1 MRNVARI
8 VALLYAVVVGLAA
21 LWAWYT
27 DVILL
32 HAGREHMLPD
42 ILLSILSLPTS
53 NTLNFLYDHS
63 PTLFSAPLA
72 QLTWL
77 TVCGAFQVAVLYL
90 LTAFVPKARSAV

>member
-1 MRNVARI
+1 MKKFVRML
-8 VALLYAVVVGLAA
+8 ALLYAVVVGLAVV
-21 LWAWYT
+21 WAWYA
-27 DVILL
+27 DVTLL
-32 HAGREHMLPD
+32 HSGREHMLPD

-63 PTLFSAPLA
+63 PTFFSAPLA

-90 LTAFVPKARSAV
+90 LAALVPKARSAV